1 MNKLLLVALGGAIGS
16 SFRYILS
23 AAIPRFIGKIFLWG
37 TFSVNIIGSI
47 LIGILW
53 AYFENNTGHFNLKV
67 FLVVGILGGFTTFS
81 SFALES
87 IDLFKTDDVKIAL
100 FYIFATNIFGLLG
113 AFGGYYLSKEILTRI
128 II

>member
-1 MNKLLLVALGGAIGS
+1 LNKLLLVALGGALGS
-16 SFRYILS
+16 TFRYILA
-23 AAIPRFIGKIFLWG
+23 AAIPKFIGKIFLWG

-53 AYFENNTGHFNLKV
+53 AYFENSTSSFNLKL

-87 IDLFKTDDVKIAL
+87 INLFKTDDVRMAL

-113 AFGGYYLSKEILTRI
+113 AFGGYYLSKEILTLLF
-128 II
+128 